1 YQRPL
6 IDGKIEHRIRPEA
19 QKSCVT
25 KFLATAAQGNY
36 LATDRGVHLGTVL
49 VPERSTADPARK
61 TSHHRA
67 PFVAGLAPSQ
77 LQAAPV
83 PYSNFLLSAAQLPR
97 N

>member
-1 YQRPL
+1 M
-6 IDGKIEHRIRPEA
+6 
-19 QKSCVT
+19 
-25 KFLATAAQGNY
+25 ATY
-36 LATDRGVHLGTVL
+36 RGVHHGTAL
-49 VPERSTADPARK
+49 VPERPTADPARK
-61 TSHHRA
+61 SSHHQA